1 MGELGNVVC
10 MTFAAPE
17 EENAFFLAHLDTVF
31 PEETPLIIRVDGSR
45 RSCPGIGGQHGQR
58 GPADAGDETHGR
70 AQRLGRDLYRD
81 EVNTS
86 CIGSLRHRIAVEVQ
100 GVYFFHDLGRPKA
113 VAVLASAIDRLYRF
127 APSGTHMTYNVD
139 TLQGGTSVNVITQ
152 KASALFEHRSEG
164 VRALRECDKFLKG
177 MLEGFMWPDV
187 RVWLE
192 TVREGISTRRPS
204 GRAPPYAV
212 RPSRRRPGS
221 RPPGAAPPRTAT
233 SPCRSGFPR
242 CAAAFAEA
250 AARTRCRSGS
260 TLRVC
265 PPGRARPCRSWKGG
279 HSDAKGEM
287 HHLPPSCETR
297 RRSRRFGTS
306 SRRATTTLCPL
317 L

>member
-17 EENAFFLAHLDTVF
+17 EENAFFLAHLDTIF
-31 PEETPLIIRVDGSR
+31 PEKTPLIIRVDGSR

-100 GVYFFHDLGRPKA
+100 GVYFFHDLGRPNA
-113 VAVLASAIDRLYRF
+113 VVVLASAIDRLYRF

-152 KASALFEHRSEG
+152 KASALFEYRSEG

-187 RVWLE
+187 RVRLE
-192 TVREGISTRRPS
+192 TVGEGISTRRPS

-212 RPSRRRPGS
+212 RPSRRRPG
-221 RPPGAAPPRTAT
+221 
-233 SPCRSGFPR
+233 
-242 CAAAFAEA
+242 
-250 AARTRCRSGS
+250 GS
-260 TLRVC
+260 TL
-265 PPGRARPCRSWKGG
+265 W
-279 HSDAKGEM
+279 
-287 HHLPPSCETR
+287 
-297 RRSRRFGTS
+297 
-306 SRRATTTLCPL
+306 
-317 L
+317 

>member
-192 TVREGISTRRPS
+192 TVGEGISTRRPS

-250 AARTRCRSGS
+250 TARTRCRSGL

>member
-1 MGELGNVVC
+1 MPDLHVGELGNVVC

-31 PEETPLIIRVDGSR
+31 PEKTPLIIRVDGSR

-100 GVYFFHDLGRPKA
+100 GVYFFHDLGRPNA

-139 TLQGGTSVNVITQ
+139 TLQGGTSVNVITP
-152 KASALFEHRSEG
+152 KASALFEYRSEG

-187 RVWLE
+187 RVRLE
-192 TVREGISTRRPS
+192 TVGEGISTRRPS

-233 SPCRSGFPR
+233 SPLSIGIPAVCCGLCRGGGAHTLQEWIDIASVPAGAR
-242 CAAAFAEA
+242 AALQILE
-250 AARTRCRSGS
+250 
-260 TLRVC
+260 
-265 PPGRARPCRSWKGG
+265 GRPQ
-279 HSDAKGEM
+279 
-287 HHLPPSCETR
+287 
-297 RRSRRFGTS
+297 
-306 SRRATTTLCPL
+306 
-317 L
+317 

>member
-100 GVYFFHDLGRPKA
+100 GVYFFHDLGQPNA

-152 KASALFEHRSEG
+152 KASALFEYRSEG

-177 MLEGFMWPDV
+177 MLEGFMWSDV
-187 RVWLE
+187 RVRLE
-192 TVREGISTRRPS
+192 TVGEGISTRRPS

-221 RPPGAAPPRTAT
+221 RPPGAAPSRTAT
-233 SPCRSGFPR
+233 SPCRSGFPQ

-250 AARTRCRSGS
+250 AAHTRCRSGS
-260 TLRVC
+260 TLRAC

-279 HSDAKGEM
+279 HSDAKGGM

-297 RRSRRFGTS
+297 RRSRRFETS

>member
-17 EENAFFLAHLDTVF
+17 EENAFFLAHLDTIF
-31 PEETPLIIRVDGSR
+31 PEKTPLIIRVDGSR

-100 GVYFFHDLGRPKA
+100 GVYFFHDLGRPNA
-113 VAVLASAIDRLYRF
+113 VVVLASAIDRLYRF

-152 KASALFEHRSEG
+152 KASALFEYRSEG

-187 RVWLE
+187 RVRLE
-192 TVREGISTRRPS
+192 TVGEGISTRRPS

-250 AARTRCRSGS
+250 TARTRCRSGS

>member
-17 EENAFFLAHLDTVF
+17 EENAFFLAHLDTIF
-31 PEETPLIIRVDGSR
+31 PEKTPLIIRVDGSR
-45 RSCPGIGGQHGQR
+45 RRCPGIGGQHGQR

-100 GVYFFHDLGRPKA
+100 GVYFFHDLGRPNA
-113 VAVLASAIDRLYRF
+113 VVVLASAIDRLYRF

-152 KASALFEHRSEG
+152 KASALFEYRSEG

-187 RVWLE
+187 RVRLE
-192 TVREGISTRRPS
+192 TVGEGISTRRPS

-250 AARTRCRSGS
+250 TARTRCRSGS

>member
-31 PEETPLIIRVDGSR
+31 PEKTPLIIRVDGSR

-100 GVYFFHDLGRPKA
+100 GVYFFHDLGRPNA

-139 TLQGGTSVNVITQ
+139 TLQGGTSVNVITP
-152 KASALFEHRSEG
+152 KASALFEYRSEG

-187 RVWLE
+187 RVRLE
-192 TVREGISTRRPS
+192 TVGEGISTRRPS

-233 SPCRSGFPR
+233 SPLSIGIPAVGGGLCRGGGAHTLQEWIDFASVPAGAR
-242 CAAAFAEA
+242 AALQILE
-250 AARTRCRSGS
+250 
-260 TLRVC
+260 
-265 PPGRARPCRSWKGG
+265 GRPQ
-279 HSDAKGEM
+279 
-287 HHLPPSCETR
+287 
-297 RRSRRFGTS
+297 
-306 SRRATTTLCPL
+306 
-317 L
+317 